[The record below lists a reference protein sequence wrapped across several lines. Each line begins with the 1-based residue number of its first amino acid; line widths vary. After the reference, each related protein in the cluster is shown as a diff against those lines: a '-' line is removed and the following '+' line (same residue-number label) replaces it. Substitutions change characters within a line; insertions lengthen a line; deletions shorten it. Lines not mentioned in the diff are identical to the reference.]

1 MDQGPWI
8 GINPHHQR
16 PGTWARPFARQSWF
30 SKQELGCT
38 CSLTSPARSCASSSL
53 LLSSS
58 WSLLSSTSSLCTCH
72 YCHNHFKQPC
82 CDHPAND
89 LLVFPPTV
97 ARNWLTHTGKEN
109 VENAITIIVMIVNYC
124 SKLSDPSQ
132 VPQPKLRNDFQVSW
146 RIWLDWPTLWMRTWQ
161 VPCGAITLFHSSGNG
176 VKTCRWVSTQVDC
189 SHCPSQHPVNAIVN
203 LDSIDSQFWFH
214 G

>member
-1 MDQGPWI
+1 MSKMPS
-8 GINPHHQR
+8 PSL
-16 PGTWARPFARQSWF
+16 SW
-30 SKQELGCT
+30 
-38 CSLTSPARSCASSSL
+38 
-53 LLSSS
+53 LS
-58 WSLLSSTSSLCTCH
+58 
-72 YCHNHFKQPC
+72 
-82 CDHPAND
+82 
-89 LLVFPPTV
+89 TV

-176 VKTCRWVSTQVDC
+176 VKTCCGVSTQVNC
-189 SHCPSQHPVNAIVN
+189 SHCTSQHPENAIFN
-203 LDSIDSQFWFH
+203 LDAKEIKHWFH
-214 G
+214 RFDATCLQSPSHNWLWQGRSEEQLPCHRRGSTTLTKHQNI